1 MNTEK
6 ELELLKAENVQL
18 KRDQE
23 FLFLVLDI
31 SLGVVEQWAKDNGLL
46 AAASENSN
54 QDFANRDNQV
64 RVFIE
69 QIRKLDQDALIN
81 RMVGLLDARNTSC
94 CFGNC
99 RLTGRMPT
107 QMSRWRRAKRN
118 IPERSGRSMH
128 TGSGA
133 APGTVW

>member
-46 AAASENSN
+46 AAASE
-54 QDFANRDNQV
+54 
-64 RVFIE
+64 IP
-69 QIRKLDQDALIN
+69 IRILPTGTI
-81 RMVGLLDARNTSC
+81 RSEYLLSRLENWIKMPL
-94 CFGNC
+94 
-99 RLTGRMPT
+99 LTGWSDCWMPGIHPAVSET
-107 QMSRWRRAKRN
+107 A
-118 IPERSGRSMH
+118 
-128 TGSGA
+128 
-133 APGTVW
+133 V

>member
-46 AAASENSN
+46 VAASENSN
-54 QDFANRDNQV
+54 QNFSNRDNQV

-81 RMVGLLDARNTSC
+81 RMVGLLD
-94 CFGNC
+94 
-99 RLTGRMPT
+99 RLQNR
-107 QMSRWRRAKRN
+107 
-118 IPERSGRSMH
+118 
-128 TGSGA
+128 
-133 APGTVW
+133 

>member
-31 SLGVVEQWAKDNGLL
+31 SLGVIEQWAKDNGLL
-46 AAASENSN
+46 VAASENSN
-54 QDFANRDNQV
+54 QNFANRDNQV

-81 RMVGLLDARNTSC
+81 RMVGLLD
-94 CFGNC
+94 
-99 RLTGRMPT
+99 RLQNR
-107 QMSRWRRAKRN
+107 
-118 IPERSGRSMH
+118 
-128 TGSGA
+128 
-133 APGTVW
+133 